1 LKRLGRVV
9 LVMLLVLAVASPA
22 LAAQVGKAG
31 PQGRPFTDVVGTWAE
46 WSIAKMHGLGI
57 VNGVGNGEFDPE
69 GELTRAQ
76 IAVMFCRALGMEE
89 DAVGMGPLMSR
100 AFGDEDDV
108 PTWAKA
114 HVRVCFQARLL
125 LGEIR
130 GNMRVF
136 NPNKPITRQEF
147 VVLLVRAADA
157 EAEAAELVDD
167 EGEADV
173 VRAELMEMF
182 KDGKHIGAW
191 ALGSIA
197 YAMQE
202 EWIGCLLG
210 RNTFQPNKPV
220 TRAEACCMLEAAGA
234 EMDFNWTNRYV
245 GVITDLDLGDGE
257 ITIDP
262 GARTFMIADGCLVRI
277 DREPAEL
284 DDLMVGYAVKLY
296 ANETGVI
303 CIEASTE
310 VEDEDGED
318 DEDDVEELIG
328 VITNVNVA
336 EMQISFDVDEAPGE
350 TDLGAEDYDVDE
362 TVTVKDGAQTLD
374 FDEDLEGEHV
384 EIKLVNGVVT
394 RISIED

>member
-1 LKRLGRVV
+1 MKRLSRVV
-9 LVMLLVLAVASPA
+9 LVMLLILAVASPA
-22 LAAQVGKAG
+22 LATPVSKAV
-31 PQGRPFTDVVGTWAE
+31 PNGRPFTDVVGTWAE

-57 VNGVGNGEFDPE
+57 VNGIGNAQFDPD

-76 IAVMFCRALGMEE
+76 IAVMFCRALGMED
-89 DAVGMGPLMSR
+89 DAVGMGPLMGR
-100 AFGDEDDV
+100 AFGDEDGI
-108 PTWAKA
+108 PAWAKA
-114 HVRVCFQARLL
+114 HVRVCFEARLL

-147 VVLLVRAADA
+147 VVLLVRAAGD

-167 EGEADV
+167 AGELDA
-173 VRAELMEMF
+173 VRADLMEMF
-182 KDGKHIGAW
+182 KDGKHIGGW

-197 YAMQE
+197 YAIEQD
-202 EWIGCLLG
+202 WINCLLG
-210 RNTFQPNKPV
+210 GKTFQPNKPV

-245 GVITDLDLGDGE
+245 GVIKDLDLGDDE

-262 GARTFMIADGCLVRI
+262 GARTFTIAEGCLVRI
-277 DREPAEL
+277 DRQPADL

-310 VEDEDGED
+310 ID
-318 DEDDVEELIG
+318 DEDDEVEELVG
-328 VITNVNVA
+328 VITDVDTTG
-336 EMQISFDVDEAPGE
+336 MTIMFDVEE
-350 TDLGAEDYDVDE
+350 TEGDQIADADPYAVDE
-362 TVTVKDGAQTLD
+362 DVVVKDGASTID
-374 FDEDLEGEHV
+374 FDTDLEGERV
-384 EIKLVNGVVT
+384 EIKLVNGVVV